1 MRGSLRPILLA
12 LAFLAT
18 YGFTRAVAP
27 VAPAAPADLAGLPM
41 TLPPWAGVTAP
52 PLPADVMAGL
62 AADDYV
68 RRYYA
73 GAQEQWVEMDVA
85 YYAQPRIG
93 ANMHSPLN
101 CLPGNGWQITQAD
114 TVTLPRAADA
124 RIQALT
130 VQRGESR
137 YAMAYWFQS
146 GERVLTGEVST
157 RFQLLAD
164 SLQRRP
170 TDAGLVRVMAPFTT
184 PNAQALVVDFAERLL
199 PELSKVFR
207 RT

>member
-27 VAPAAPADLAGLPM
+27 VPPAAPADLAALPM

-62 AADDYV
+62 AADSYL
-68 RRYYA
+68 RRYY
-73 GAQEQWVEMDVA
+73 GASQQWVEMDVA
-85 YYAQPRIG
+85 YYAQPRAG
-93 ANMHSPLN
+93 ATMHSPLN
-101 CLPGNGWQITQAD
+101 CLPGSGWQITQVD
-114 TVTLPRAADA
+114 TVTLPHLADA
-124 RIQALT
+124 RIRAIT
-130 VQRGESR
+130 VARGETR
-137 YAMAYWFQS
+137 YAIAYWFQS
-146 GERVLTGEVST
+146 GDRVLTGEAST

-164 SLQRRP
+164 ALRRQP
-170 TDAGLVRVMAPFTT
+170 SDAGLVRVMAPLTT
-184 PNAQALVVDFAERLL
+184 PNARTLVVDFAERLL
-199 PELSKVFR
+199 PEVSRVFR